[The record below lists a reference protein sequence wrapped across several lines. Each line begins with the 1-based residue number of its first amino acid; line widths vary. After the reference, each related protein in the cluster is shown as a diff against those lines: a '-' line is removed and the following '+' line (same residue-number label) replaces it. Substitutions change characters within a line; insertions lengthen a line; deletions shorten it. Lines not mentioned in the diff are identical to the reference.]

1 MTGTSVPTNTATR
14 ALSPIAIALR
24 QRTLALVASKQ
35 FDVIFE
41 VPYRGTEEEIVSL
54 LNRCESLNAA
64 IARAPNAESLVLV
77 VQIID
82 ACLVNNLPT
91 AELRSLIRTVID
103 RDPLLINHMPTIKS
117 MLHRVYRAV
126 TLSVMLQP
134 STIRQIA
141 MDVASRNSLGAV
153 Q

>member
-1 MTGTSVPTNTATR
+1 MTGVSPPKNATTR
-14 ALSPIAIALR
+14 TLSPLAIAIR
-24 QRTLALVASKQ
+24 SRTLALIASKQ

-54 LNRCESLNAA
+54 LNRCESLNEA
-64 IARAPNAESLVLV
+64 IARTQSTESLELV

-103 RDPLLINHMPTIKS
+103 REPLLINHMPTVKS
-117 MLHRVYRAV
+117 MLQRVYRAV
-126 TLSVMLQP
+126 ALSVMLQP
-134 STIRQIA
+134 ATIRQIT
-141 MDVASRNSLGAV
+141 MDVASRNTLGTV